1 MTEEKW
7 TEFSVY
13 LFLPPCFITCVFPP
27 LRISE
32 WLIDIVKLHKQQDSG
47 RCLRTTRSV
56 LIHVN
61 ILGDDSLSRKHFEAD
76 TTVLRTHKCILG
88 CTILSKNRNQNN
100 TCQSSFVLIV
110 GTDALIV
117 GIDTVHLACTVH
129 SKNDIKDLNC
139 RDRFREQGYFLDSPQ
154 SPPCF

>member
-1 MTEEKW
+1 M
-7 TEFSVY
+7 FSVCIVCRY
-13 LFLPPCFITCVFPP
+13 DRREMDWIFSLSLFTTVFHHLCFPP

-100 TCQSSFVLIV
+100 TCQSSFAFHVNSWHWCV
-110 GTDALIV
+110 NSWHWYSTPS
-117 GIDTVHLACTVH
+117 VH
-129 SKNDIKDLNC
+129 S
-139 RDRFREQGYFLDSPQ
+139 PQ
-154 SPPCF
+154 QKWY